1 MNQFQRSPIHIPI
14 ATHFLHFR
22 HLELN
27 NITQPTFFTS
37 ETSTICRSPAGISRK
52 GRNWYSQSNYQTL
65 PFWKYY
71 GTIWK
76 IVPNDQIWS
85 NKGKVWFTMA
95 MFISLPRPAN
105 AICASQAH
113 QNLCVLDAHSH
124 LSPWGM
130 AGFFSVPPCL
140 RVWPKKI
147 PRCPRFFKG
156 IIDDYWPSSLISK
169 FPSHLLYVWS
179 QAKMR
184 TLSPKKNK
192 MPPRQ
197 KVWHCL
203 EHGLQG

>member
-1 MNQFQRSPIHIPI
+1 MNKFQRSPIHIPI

-71 GTIWK
+71 GNTIWK

-95 MFISLPRPAN
+95 MFIFFAKTCKCNLRFAGAPESLRSWCPFS
-105 AICASQAH
+105 SQSLGH
-113 QNLCVLDAHSH
+113 G
-124 LSPWGM
+124 W
-130 AGFFSVPPCL
+130 FFFYRSL
-140 RVWPKKI
+140 RVSGFDLRKKSQDA
-147 PRCPRFFKG
+147 PGFLKG
-156 IIDDYWPSSLISK
+156 S
-169 FPSHLLYVWS
+169 
-179 QAKMR
+179 
-184 TLSPKKNK
+184 
-192 MPPRQ
+192 
-197 KVWHCL
+197 
-203 EHGLQG
+203 